1 MFKWLR
7 NKMIKGSENEF
18 RKCIDMCHTFI
29 RFAEEQEMLNPT
41 PIDIGAKFDYPN
53 ITAKL
58 IYMSDQLSRLSQEG
72 YSPETM
78 SKLLDLDMECR
89 RLWAIA
95 YGGSDLKYNKTFE
108 PKNI

>member
-1 MFKWLR
+1 
-7 NKMIKGSENEF
+7 
-18 RKCIDMCHTFI
+18 
-29 RFAEEQEMLNPT
+29 
-41 PIDIGAKFDYPN
+41 
-53 ITAKL
+53 
-58 IYMSDQLSRLSQEG
+58 MSDQLAGLSEEG

-108 PKNI
+108 PKNM

>member
-1 MFKWLR
+1 MY
-7 NKMIKGSENEF
+7 
-18 RKCIDMCHTFI
+18 T
-29 RFAEEQEMLNPT
+29 
-41 PIDIGAKFDYPN
+41 
-53 ITAKL
+53 
-58 IYMSDQLSRLSQEG
+58 QLSGLSQDG

-108 PKNI
+108 PK

>member
-1 MFKWLR
+1 
-7 NKMIKGSENEF
+7 MIKGSENEF
-18 RKCIDMCHTFI
+18 RKCIDMCHNFI
-29 RFAEEQEMLNPT
+29 KFAEEQEMLSPT
-41 PIDIGAKFDYPN
+41 PIDIGQKFDYPN
-53 ITAKL
+53 ISTKL
-58 IYMSDQLSRLSQEG
+58 NYMSDQLAGFNQGG
-72 YSPETM
+72 YSPESM

>member
-7 NKMIKGSENEF
+7 DKMLSGSEGEF
-18 RKCIDMCHTFI
+18 NKCIDMCHTFI
-29 RFAEEQEMLNPT
+29 KFAEEREMLSPT
-41 PIDIGAKFDYPN
+41 PIDIGAKFDFPN
-53 ITAKL
+53 ISTKL
-58 IYMSDQLSRLSQEG
+58 IYMSDQLRGFSQEG

>member
-7 NKMIKGSENEF
+7 DKMLTGSEGEF

-29 RFAEEQEMLNPT
+29 KFAEEQEMLNPT

-53 ITAKL
+53 ISTKL
-58 IYMSDQLSRLSQEG
+58 NYMSDQLAGLSSDG

-95 YGGSDLKYNKTFE
+95 YGQKDLKYNKTFE
-108 PKNI
+108 PK

>member
-7 NKMIKGSENEF
+7 DKMLTGSEGEF
-18 RKCIDMCHTFI
+18 NKCIDMCHTFI
-29 RFAEEQEMLNPT
+29 KFAEKKEMQSPT
-41 PIDIGAKFDYPN
+41 PIDIGARFDYPD
-53 ITAKL
+53 ISSKL
-58 IYMSDQLSRLSQEG
+58 NYMYTQLSGLSQDG

-78 SKLLDLDMECR
+78 RKLLDLDMECR

-108 PKNI
+108 PK

>member
-7 NKMIKGSENEF
+7 DKINLASEAEFNKGIG
-18 RKCIDMCHTFI
+18 MCHAFI
-29 RFAEEQEMLNPT
+29 KFAESQETLSPT
-41 PIDIGAKFDYPN
+41 SIDISTKFGYPN
-53 ITAKL
+53 LSVKL
-58 IYMSDQLSRLSQEG
+58 SYMSDELGGLNGEG

-95 YGGSDLKYNKTFE
+95 YGGSNLKYNSKFE
-108 PKNI
+108 PK